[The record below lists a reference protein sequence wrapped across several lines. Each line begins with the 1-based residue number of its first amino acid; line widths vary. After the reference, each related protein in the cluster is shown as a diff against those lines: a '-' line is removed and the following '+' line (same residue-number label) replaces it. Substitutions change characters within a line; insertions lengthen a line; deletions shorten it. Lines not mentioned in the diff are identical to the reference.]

1 MSQIFNRIYNS
12 KSLSDDLTMI
22 VLGSIAS
29 LLLLLKPKPDR
40 FTDAGS
46 DWFLFLSTGLQMFF
60 IIFACL
66 LFSRIRQKAGAAGMF
81 ILLYFF
87 LRDEFRSESVIS
99 YLTEI
104 YLGPGFLPF
113 MVFVFYKLGE
123 FLIGS
128 SNIDQSNNNHSSKD
142 DLVMLNLNNA
152 NDR

>member
-1 MSQIFNRIYNS
+1 
-12 KSLSDDLTMI
+12 
-22 VLGSIAS
+22 
-29 LLLLLKPKPDR
+29 
-40 FTDAGS
+40 
-46 DWFLFLSTGLQMFF
+46 
-60 IIFACL
+60 
-66 LFSRIRQKAGAAGMF
+66 MF